1 MHFPGGRLD
10 AAIPKKGTYPN
21 GTKGKIMKR
30 ILGLTTAALLSASML
45 GAPAFAQ
52 ANLDHPGGADADP
65 EIMTTP
71 QAPAPEMMPPEATTP
86 MPDIDTGTTAA
97 IGGSFDG
104 ALTAISGTSTSAQ
117 SIASMPQVESVN
129 VVRVSELEGSD
140 PALVE
145 QTVSQNEAGIEELR
159 AAISANP
166 SFSQEL
172 QAAGVDASSVV
183 GAQVEA
189 DGGVTVYVL

>member
-1 MHFPGGRLD
+1 
-10 AAIPKKGTYPN
+10 
-21 GTKGKIMKR
+21 MKR
-30 ILGLTTAALLSASML
+30 ILGLTTAALLGASML

-71 QAPAPEMMPPEATTP
+71 GTTPEMMPPEATTP

-97 IGGSFDG
+97 IGASFDG
-104 ALTAISGTSTSAQ
+104 ALTAISGTSASAQ
-117 SIASMPQVESVN
+117 SIASMPQVDRVD
-129 VVRVSELEGSD
+129 VVRVSELQGSD
-140 PALVE
+140 PALVDE
-145 QTVSQNEAGIEELR
+145 TVAQNEAGIEELR

-166 SFSQEL
+166 SLSQEL